1 MKTLGLIIG
10 GLILGYLPFLIFA
23 TVSMISILHIL

>member
-23 TVSMISILHIL
+23 VVSMMIILHIL